1 MNSEDLRRSV
11 TSALAAVKDPGSGRD
26 LVAAGV
32 VQNLE
37 ADESGSV
44 RFQFQLGSDDAS
56 DLLKQARSTVEALEG
71 VSDVKINVQLPQ
83 MAAGGQGNS
92 GGGLKPGSVPA
103 PTPKPGLVSQV

>member
-1 MNSEDLRRSV
+1 MA
-11 TSALAAVKDPGSGRD
+11 ALAAVKHPGSGRD

-37 ADESGSV
+37 VDDSGSV
-44 RFQFQLGSDDAS
+44 RFQFQLGAEDSS
-56 DLLKQARSTVEALEG
+56 DLLKEARSTVEGLDG

-83 MAAGGQGNS
+83 MASGGGAGSG

-103 PTPKPGLVSQV
+103 PTPKRACSPASLG